1 MDFQQVFQRSETL
14 ISALVV
20 ARMGFLT
27 SKAATWCSQSQ
38 PIQPMTDPQCR
49 NFGVIMAIE
58 SLTNAN

>member
-14 ISALVV
+14 ISAFVV
-20 ARMGFLT
+20 ARMEFLT

-49 NFGVIMAIE
+49 NFGVIMTIE
-58 SLTNAN
+58 SFTKAS